1 MYVINLD
8 QEKDTIEKKRK
19 ENNISSIYMRVK
31 LSRLFFN

>member
-19 ENNISSIYMRVK
+19 ENIIHLYACQVKSII
-31 LSRLFFN
+31 F